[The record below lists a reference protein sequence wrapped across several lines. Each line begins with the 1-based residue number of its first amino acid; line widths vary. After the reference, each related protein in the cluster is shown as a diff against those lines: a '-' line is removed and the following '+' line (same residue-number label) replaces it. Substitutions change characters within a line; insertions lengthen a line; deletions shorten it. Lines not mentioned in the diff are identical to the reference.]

1 MICKKPS
8 DLLKQ
13 QARINEIPLGWHLT
27 RVKKAVEICNQFRK
41 PINEEERG
49 KIPGNYPYYGA
60 TSIVDYISTYEQD
73 GRYALIGE
81 DGDHFLKYKDFVQT
95 QIVEGRATVNNHAH
109 VIKGTAYCSVD
120 WFYVFFMHRDI
131 THFLSR
137 QGAKRYKLNKGTL
150 EGLPI
155 LLPPL
160 AEQEKIAEILST
172 WDHAIEQT
180 ERLKANAETHK
191 QALMQQLLTG
201 KKRFPEFEGEW
212 KEKALG
218 NIVKISKGKALT
230 SKNIVEGDYPV
241 IAGGQTSPYNH
252 NEYTHENVITVSAS
266 GAYAGFVAFHNYKIW
281 ASDCSVIEE
290 SKKVKILYIYYFLS
304 FQQERIYTYQSGGAQ
319 PHIYPRDLAVM
330 KIKLP
335 SPEEQQKIAAVLNTA
350 DREIELLAQKLDYLK
365 TEKRALMQQL
375 LTGKRRVKVDG

>member
-1 MICKKPS
+1 MQVPEGWARCKLQDITQEGFRNGFSSTEVQKETGYYVLGLGALTGEGI
-8 DLLKQ
+8 DL
-13 QARINEIPLGWHLT
+13 
-27 RVKKAVEICNQFRK
+27 
-41 PINEEERG
+41 
-49 KIPGNYPYYGA
+49 
-60 TSIVDYISTYEQD
+60 
-73 GRYALIGE
+73 
-81 DGDHFLKYKDFVQT
+81 T
-95 QIVEGRATVNNHAH
+95 QIKNVEYSENWESAQIFAGDFLISRSNTPDKVGRVAQY
-109 VIKGTAYCSVD
+109 KGGLENCSYPDLMVK
-120 WFYVFFMHRDI
+120 FKINSKRAISSYI
-131 THFLSR
+131 EYFLQSSTTQYYYQRFSGGSSR
-137 QGAKRYKLNKGTL
+137 SMVKINQSTIGNT
-150 EGLPI
+150 P
-155 LLPPL
+155 LLIPPL
-160 AEQEKIAEILST
+160 AEQEKIADILST

-180 ERLKANAETHK
+180 EHLKANAETHK

-335 SPEEQQKIAAVLNTA
+335 SLEEQQKIAAVLNTA